1 MRGYRSSE
9 LFIASMLVFGSLA
22 LGGCAS
28 EPTID
33 TGPDAE
39 VSFDGLYKIKGGT
52 ADEAWARPDTDISQ
66 YSKIMLQGVGIQYR
80 PGGDARKTYSPNSIR
95 DHFELTEKQ
104 KERFA
109 ALVTT
114 IAREELGRSKQFT
127 LVEEPGPDVL
137 LIQGGLL
144 DVVSYVP
151 PDNIGRGEIYLS
163 RVGEATLVL
172 EISDSMTETVLARAV
187 DRRAAED
194 QTGLSR
200 SNRASNTSE
209 VRRMIRFWARTLRE
223 RLDEF
228 KGAAEKE

>member
-1 MRGYRSSE
+1 MCSYRSSR
-9 LFIASMLVFGSLA
+9 LLLTAVLAVGIISLI
-22 LGGCAS
+22 GCAS

-33 TGPDAE
+33 TSPVAE
-39 VSFDGLYKIKGGT
+39 VSFDGLYKIKGGKS
-52 ADEAWARPDTDISQ
+52 DEAWARPDTDISQ
-66 YSKIMLQGVGIQYR
+66 YSKIMLQGVGIHYR
-80 PGGDARKTYSPNSIR
+80 PGGDARKIYSPNSIR

-109 ALVTT
+109 ELVTT

-127 LVEEPGPDVL
+127 LVDEAGPDVL

-187 DRRAAED
+187 DRRMAEN

-200 SNRASNTSE
+200 SNRVSNTSE

-228 KGAAEKE
+228 KGAAE